1 MYIKLFKKNVK
12 TKILMT
18 NFQSLTQKV
27 CQIVVLYE
35 QEMFFS
41 VLFYDQHL

>member
-1 MYIKLFKKNVK
+1 MYIKLFKKNIK
-12 TKILMT
+12 TKILMI
-18 NFQSLTQKV
+18 NFQSLTQRA
-27 CQIVVLYE
+27 CLIVVLYE